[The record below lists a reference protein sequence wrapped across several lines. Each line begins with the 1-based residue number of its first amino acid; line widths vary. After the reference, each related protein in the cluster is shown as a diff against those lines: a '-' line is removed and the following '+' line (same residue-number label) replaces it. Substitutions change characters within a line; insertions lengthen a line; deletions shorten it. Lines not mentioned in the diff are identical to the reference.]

1 MRLRFDEYQDRCLYD
16 PDHGFYATSA
26 GAGARG
32 GDFLTS
38 PEVGP
43 LFGAVLARWI
53 DGVWES
59 LGSPDGL
66 AVVEVG
72 AGRGALAASVLHA
85 RPRCSEALRY
95 VLVEQSAAL
104 RERASELLGDRVQV
118 RPTLGDGAI
127 RGVVLANEL
136 LDNLPVRIVERHG
149 AVWSEVHVDI
159 DEQGAHEA
167 LVPLPADEVERV
179 VPEAVRRAADQAGD
193 GRYPIQER
201 AARWV
206 ERTLDSISEG
216 RLLCIDYGVRTTAE
230 LAERTWLRTYSGH
243 DRGDDPYEDPM
254 GRDITVDVAVDQL
267 PGRPVVLTQAELLR
281 VWGIDDLVAEGQA
294 VWEARAHIGDLEA
307 LRARSRINEAAA
319 LTDPDGLGGF
329 LAIEWTSPRSAA

>member
-16 PDHGFYATSA
+16 PEHGFYATSA

-43 LFGAVLARWI
+43 LFGAVLARWL
-53 DGVWES
+53 DGVWDS
-59 LGSPDGL
+59 LGTPDHL
-66 AVVEVG
+66 DVVEVG
-72 AGRGALAASVLHA
+72 GGRGVLAASILHA
-85 RPRCSEALRY
+85 RPRCIDAMRY
-95 VLVEQSAAL
+95 VIVEQSAAL
-104 RERASELLGDRVQV
+104 RARAAEQLGDRVEV
-118 RPTLGDGAI
+118 MAAPDAGPL
-127 RGVVLANEL
+127 RGVVLTNEL
-136 LDNLPVRIVERHG
+136 LDNIPVRIVERRDG
-149 AVWSEVHVDI
+149 GWSEVHVDI
-159 DEQGAHEA
+159 DEHGAREA
-167 LVPLPADEVERV
+167 LVPIDPAEVGRV
-179 VPEAVRRAADQAGD
+179 VPEVVVRAAERAGD

-230 LAERTWLRTYSGH
+230 LAERTWLRTYAGH
-243 DRGDDPYEDPM
+243 DRGDDPYDDPM

-329 LAIEWTSPRSAA
+329 LTMEWSTGPAS